1 MAVEFIGSLVT
12 GSLAGPIATSAMP
25 PDLRRD
31 PDYPVRVAVL
41 EEDAGFDKL
50 LVGYCPAA
58 PDGLVVANEVL
69 TATARLGVL
78 LAHQPGLVAPTVAA
92 RQYSTLAAFHPGR
105 VSMHVVSAS
114 GAARARDG
122 DTGEDAAH
130 ARRTAE
136 FLQVVR
142 LAWASSGPFDYVG
155 EFYRV
160 AGAHSAVRLP
170 GGRLPVYLD
179 EAPDAVVDV
188 SAVPAD
194 VYSLRGEA
202 LAVTAERIARVR
214 AAAASRRRPL
224 RFSVSTRIVAAPTEQ
239 LAWRRAGQLLG
250 QARRSSPSP
259 GRPSPSRPLP
269 AGVLVGSYEQVA
281 DALLEYA
288 GVGASTLVLE
298 HQAEAE
304 VADCAAVIA
313 LVRQKADGQDCQ
325 VA

>member
-12 GSLAGPIATSAMP
+12 DSLAGSTATAGLP

-31 PDYPVRVAVL
+31 PDYPVRLAAL

-50 LVGYCPAA
+50 LVGYSPAA
-58 PDGLVVANEVL
+58 PDGLLVANEVL

-105 VSMHVVSAS
+105 VSMHVVSA
-114 GAARARDG
+114 GRAARLG
-122 DTGEDAAH
+122 DCDTCQDAAH

-142 LAWASSGPFDYVG
+142 LAWASPGPFDYVG

-160 AGAHSAVRLP
+160 AGAHAAVRLP
-170 GGRLPVYLD
+170 GGRLPIHID
-179 EAPDAVVDV
+179 EASSAAVDAG
-188 SAVPAD
+188 ALHAD
-194 VYSLRGEA
+194 VYGLRREA
-202 LAVTAERIARVR
+202 VAVTAARIATVR
-214 AAAASRRRPL
+214 AAATWRRRPL
-224 RFSVSTRIVAAPTEQ
+224 RFSASTRVVAAPTED
-239 LAWRRAGQLLG
+239 LACQRAGYAAG
-250 QARRSSPSP
+250 QARRSSQHP
-259 GRPSPSRPLP
+259 GRPLP
-269 AGVLVGSYEQVA
+269 AGMLVGSYEQVA
-281 DALLEYA
+281 DALLAYVA
-288 GVGASTLVLE
+288 VGVSTLVLE
-298 HQAEAE
+298 HHSEAE

-313 LVRQKADGQDCQ
+313 LVRQKADCPDYQ